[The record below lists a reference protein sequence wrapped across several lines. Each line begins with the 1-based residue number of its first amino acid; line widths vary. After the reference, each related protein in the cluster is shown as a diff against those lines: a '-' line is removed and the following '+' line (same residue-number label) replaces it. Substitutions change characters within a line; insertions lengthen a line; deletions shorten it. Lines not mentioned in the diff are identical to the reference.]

1 MYLLYL
7 NERPIDI
14 PPIHAPPQVEPG
26 QDTPFQLLSK
36 EEQKRQH
43 KEEKERIKRA
53 KEEEKRRKKEE
64 EKERKRIEKERKSKK
79 GKAHIGQEWDQAV
92 NTAVRTEVYIPP
104 VEESPERVR
113 TKRMSSFEENKVSRV
128 HDSHLSS
135 EGEPD
140 DYPSDKETEAADDND
155 DVDDTENQEVTQ
167 SRVGEE
173 FDLLIVSNN
182 NTEFQQTVYWK
193 KYLKNKRSITTVLS
207 NTRYL
212 IIHHRNFEDE
222 DVKFRE
228 ITFIIIF
235 GTEKHESWIVI
246 DSRQIQLM
254 LLSESFSVRKIDFF
268 RTVSD
273 QRSRRNDP
281 SGAIPRTSAVR
292 QPSSSVSSSE
302 QFYTGRE
309 ERSDSLRK
317 PSPDSTSSSFLPK
330 LSREE
335 FIHQHYEKLPKELKV
350 GYYDVM
356 VLYSEADY
364 QEAEYF
370 RAHLE
375 KDIFPNEPGKIKAVL
390 YDGPE
395 LEGLSASK
403 LQHLDS
409 GFQRCTFTFVYLT
422 KQFVECDWCSLSSE
436 TCLMEA
442 IYNKDKKWCVVPVYT
457 VQRNKAEFRVPM
469 GLNSLKGINFY
480 NADEFYCKGVRRL
493 IGDKIY
499 KRIENDK
506 KHQESCYNYLV
517 KKVQEDDD
525 YDRRLL
531 AEHEHKQR
539 VMEMKRIESD
549 REWKEY
555 YRSQSMKEQ
564 SERNVVYASGGG
576 YPKTAGNMAYPP
588 PFPTQFTSK
597 APTEGDDTSSLKSQS
612 EKQKIGDEMNL
623 KPDIPSSLH
632 STDYQQK
639 YGPSESGPSSRTTGP
654 TSMDAGDLTGDYQSA
669 PPHPNA
675 QSRPGHLPKS
685 EVNCSPSNQ
694 PSGIHIHYHQYY
706 NPAKQEQEQSA
717 KTYNIT
723 ADNVII
729 GDKGKILLGG
739 QQVDMEEFRGEVGS
753 KDSVPSMGSMQRRR
767 SDQGMPS
774 SVSADVGFPTNQSS
788 DTSAGRLQ
796 GNSNPTEHEDKEI
809 TCVQNVPTVLKETE
823 AKLGSADSG
832 STSLKT
838 SDTECTNLKGQI
850 QKPENKKISTEK
862 ENFLYNIP
870 PKESNI
876 SKLSNKIRAP
886 SSRPIKPFTANPAS
900 SPLIALVPPVKSS
913 YPVAKQR
920 QESSENESDSESTV
934 LKQPVASEQTVS
946 KVTSSRGSEQTLV
959 KTPLGGSPLGQ
970 TSGSNVDPDDTEVL
984 KPVRRPNDSVS
995 SLETDGST
1003 EDPGTVLTK
1012 DDLEIQAVQQSLEM
1026 GYTQEQVRDALTLL
1040 RQRRPDHHHF
1050 SINEM
1055 LDALTG
1061 RTTRE
1066 AVKQND
1072 RSSGEENWV
1081 TVEKDKSGECHE
1093 MEPPTHNNHV
1103 SQPKSIRTSSSNPE
1117 LSKSKQDKNKCKM
1130 S

>member
-1 MYLLYL
+1 M
-7 NERPIDI
+7 
-14 PPIHAPPQVEPG
+14 
-26 QDTPFQLLSK
+26 
-36 EEQKRQH
+36 
-43 KEEKERIKRA
+43 
-53 KEEEKRRKKEE
+53 
-64 EKERKRIEKERKSKK
+64 
-79 GKAHIGQEWDQAV
+79 
-92 NTAVRTEVYIPP
+92 
-104 VEESPERVR
+104 
-113 TKRMSSFEENKVSRV
+113 
-128 HDSHLSS
+128 DSDRFTSQIS
-135 EGEPD
+135 TD
-140 DYPSDKETEAADDND
+140 AEAW
-155 DVDDTENQEVTQ
+155 TENSQE
-167 SRVGEE
+167 
-173 FDLLIVSNN
+173 
-182 NTEFQQTVYWK
+182 
-193 KYLKNKRSITTVLS
+193 
-207 NTRYL
+207 
-212 IIHHRNFEDE
+212 
-222 DVKFRE
+222 
-228 ITFIIIF
+228 
-235 GTEKHESWIVI
+235 
-246 DSRQIQLM
+246 
-254 LLSESFSVRKIDFF
+254 
-268 RTVSD
+268 SD

-292 QPSSSVSSSE
+292 QPSSSVPSSE
-302 QFYTGRE
+302 QFYTGRQ
-309 ERSDSLRK
+309 ERPDSFSK
-317 PSPDSTSSSFLPK
+317 PPPDSTSSSSLPK

-335 FIHQHYEKLPKELKV
+335 FIQQHYEKLPKDLKV

-364 QEAEYF
+364 HKAEEF

-403 LQHLDS
+403 LQHLDH

-442 IYNKDKKWCVVPVYT
+442 IYNKEKKWCVVPVYT
-457 VQRNKAEFRVPM
+457 VQRNKADFRVPM

-499 KRIENDK
+499 KRVENDK
-506 KHQESCYNYLV
+506 KHQEECYNYLV
-517 KKVQEDDD
+517 RKVQEDME
-525 YDRRLL
+525 YDLKL
-531 AEHEHKQR
+531 SAKHEYEQR
-539 VMEMKRIESD
+539 MMEMKRIESE
-549 REWKEY
+549 RELKEY

-576 YPKTAGNMAYPP
+576 YPKTAGSMMHPP
-588 PFPTQFTSK
+588 SFPEKYRFK
-597 APTEGDDTSSLKSQS
+597 APTEGDDMSSLKSQS
-612 EKQKIGDEMNL
+612 EKQKIGEELNL
-623 KPDIPSSLH
+623 KPDIHSSQ

-639 YGPSESGPSSRTTGP
+639 YGPSESGPSSRKSGP

-669 PPHPNA
+669 PPQPHA

-729 GDKGKILLGG
+729 GDKAKILVGG
-739 QQVDMEEFRGEVGS
+739 QQVDMEEFRGEAGS

-774 SVSADVGFPTNQSS
+774 SVSADAGFPTNQSS

-796 GNSNPTEHEDKEI
+796 GNSNPTEHEEEEI
-809 TCVQNVPTVLKETE
+809 TCVHNVPTVLKETE

-832 STSLKT
+832 STCLIT
-838 SDTECTNLKGQI
+838 SDNESTNLKEQN
-850 QKPENKKISTEK
+850 QKPENKKKISAKE
-862 ENFLYNIP
+862 ENFSYNIP

-876 SKLSNKIRAP
+876 SKSSNRIPASGKFP

-913 YPVAKQR
+913 YPVVKQKR
-920 QESSENESDSESTV
+920 ESSENESDSESTV

-1003 EDPGTVLTK
+1003 EESGTVLTK

-1050 SINEM
+1050 SINEI